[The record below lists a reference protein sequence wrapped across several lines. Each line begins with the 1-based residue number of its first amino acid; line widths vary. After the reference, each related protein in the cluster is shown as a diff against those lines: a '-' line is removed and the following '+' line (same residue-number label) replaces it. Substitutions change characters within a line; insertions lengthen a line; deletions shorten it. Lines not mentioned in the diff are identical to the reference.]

1 MRDDDI
7 LIGSLMEE
15 SWLTLEQV
23 AAACM
28 VEPAWLLRHLE
39 EGLFPHAESIAGTWR
54 FSGTTLIRARRMRQL
69 ERDFDAAPEL
79 AALVADLLEEM
90 DELRVRVRAAVKPS
104 HAAFAA
110 QAPAAGE
117 WLSWRPR
124 PRVAIAFGT
133 SIGENRLSP
142 HENLSMRCSA
152 TSKTLR

>member
-54 FSGTTLIRARRMRQL
+54 FSGMTLIRARRMRQL

-90 DELRVRVRAAVKPS
+90 DELRA
-104 HAAFAA
+104 
-110 QAPAAGE
+110 
-117 WLSWRPR
+117 
-124 PRVAIAFGT
+124 
-133 SIGENRLSP
+133 RL
-142 HENLSMRCSA
+142 RGGG
-152 TSKTLR
+152 